1 MDLEIYD
8 DTKNV
13 PEEKIKLIEDVLN
26 FAGSYLKLPENT
38 EMSVT
43 LMDNEHIHEINKKYR
58 GVDKPT
64 DVISFAIEEDDPDEV
79 PIILPEDEEFDIPKN
94 IGDIMVSMDKVKEQA
109 EYLGHSEDRE
119 LGFLVVHGFLHLN
132 GYDHMKEE
140 DEKEMFGLQREI
152 LDSYGLTIAKNVQ
165 SSLAVGKTVTLAALS
180 NMR

>member
-13 PEEKIKLIEDVLN
+13 PEEKIKLIEDILN

-79 PIILPEDEEFDIPKN
+79 PIILPEDKEFDIPKN

-152 LDSYGLTIAKNVQ
+152 LDSYGLT
-165 SSLAVGKTVTLAALS
+165 
-180 NMR
+180 R

>member
-13 PEEKIKLIEDVLN
+13 PEEKIKLIGDILN

-152 LDSYGLTIAKNVQ
+152 LDSYGLT
-165 SSLAVGKTVTLAALS
+165 
-180 NMR
+180 R

>member
-13 PEEKIKLIEDVLN
+13 PEEKIKLIEDILN

-140 DEKEMFGLQREI
+140 VEKEMFGLQREI
-152 LDSYGLTIAKNVQ
+152 LDSYGLT
-165 SSLAVGKTVTLAALS
+165 
-180 NMR
+180 R

>member
-13 PEEKIKLIEDVLN
+13 PEEKIKMIEDILN

-79 PIILPEDEEFDIPKN
+79 PIILPEGEEFDIPKN
-94 IGDIMVSMDKVKEQA
+94 LGDIMVSMDKVKEQA

-152 LDSYGLTIAKNVQ
+152 LDSYGLT
-165 SSLAVGKTVTLAALS
+165 
-180 NMR
+180 R

>member
-1 MDLEIYD
+1 MDLEFYD

-152 LDSYGLTIAKNVQ
+152 LDSYGLT
-165 SSLAVGKTVTLAALS
+165 
-180 NMR
+180 R

>member
-13 PEEKIKLIEDVLN
+13 PEEKIKLIEDILN

-79 PIILPEDEEFDIPKN
+79 TIILPEDEEFDIPKN

-152 LDSYGLTIAKNVQ
+152 LDSYGLT
-165 SSLAVGKTVTLAALS
+165 
-180 NMR
+180 R

>member
-13 PEEKIKLIEDVLN
+13 PEEKIKLIEDILN

-64 DVISFAIEEDDPDEV
+64 DVISFAIEEADPDEV

-109 EYLGHSEDRE
+109 EYLGHSEERE

-152 LDSYGLTIAKNVQ
+152 LDSYGLT
-165 SSLAVGKTVTLAALS
+165 
-180 NMR
+180 R

>member
-13 PEEKIKLIEDVLN
+13 PEEKIKLIEDILN

-79 PIILPEDEEFDIPKN
+79 PIILPKDEEFDIPKN

-152 LDSYGLTIAKNVQ
+152 LDSYGLT
-165 SSLAVGKTVTLAALS
+165 
-180 NMR
+180 R

>member
-64 DVISFAIEEDDPDEV
+64 DVISFAIEEDDHDEV

-152 LDSYGLTIAKNVQ
+152 LDSYGLT
-165 SSLAVGKTVTLAALS
+165 
-180 NMR
+180 R

>member
-79 PIILPEDEEFDIPKN
+79 TIILPEDEEFDIPKN

-152 LDSYGLTIAKNVQ
+152 LDSYGLT
-165 SSLAVGKTVTLAALS
+165 
-180 NMR
+180 R

>member
-13 PEEKIKLIEDVLN
+13 PEEKIKMIEDILN

-152 LDSYGLTIAKNVQ
+152 LDSYGLT
-165 SSLAVGKTVTLAALS
+165 
-180 NMR
+180 R

>member
-64 DVISFAIEEDDPDEV
+64 DVISFAIEEDDTDEV

-152 LDSYGLTIAKNVQ
+152 LDSYGLT
-165 SSLAVGKTVTLAALS
+165 
-180 NMR
+180 R

>member
-13 PEEKIKLIEDVLN
+13 SEEKIKLIEDILN
-26 FAGSYLKLPENT
+26 FAGNYLKLPENT

-109 EYLGHSEDRE
+109 EYLGYSEDRE

-132 GYDHMKEE
+132 GHDHMKED
-140 DEKEMFGLQREI
+140 DEKKMFGLQREI
-152 LDSYGLTIAKNVQ
+152 LDSYGLT
-165 SSLAVGKTVTLAALS
+165 
-180 NMR
+180 R

>member
-13 PEEKIKLIEDVLN
+13 PEEKIKLIEDILN

-79 PIILPEDEEFDIPKN
+79 PIILPEDEDFDIPKN

-152 LDSYGLTIAKNVQ
+152 LDSYGLT
-165 SSLAVGKTVTLAALS
+165 
-180 NMR
+180 R

>member
-13 PEEKIKLIEDVLN
+13 PEEKIKMIEDILN

-79 PIILPEDEEFDIPKN
+79 PIILPEGEEFDIPKN

-152 LDSYGLTIAKNVQ
+152 LDSYGLT
-165 SSLAVGKTVTLAALS
+165 
-180 NMR
+180 R

>member
-13 PEEKIKLIEDVLN
+13 PEEKIKMIEDILN

-43 LMDNEHIHEINKKYR
+43 LMDNEYIHEINKKYR

-79 PIILPEDEEFDIPKN
+79 PIILPEGEEFDIPKN

-152 LDSYGLTIAKNVQ
+152 LDSYGLT
-165 SSLAVGKTVTLAALS
+165 
-180 NMR
+180 R

>member
-58 GVDKPT
+58 GVDKT

-152 LDSYGLTIAKNVQ
+152 LDSYGLT
-165 SSLAVGKTVTLAALS
+165 
-180 NMR
+180 R

>member
-1 MDLEIYD
+1 MELEIYD
-8 DTKNV
+8 YTKNV

-152 LDSYGLTIAKNVQ
+152 LDSYGLT
-165 SSLAVGKTVTLAALS
+165 
-180 NMR
+180 R

>member
-13 PEEKIKLIEDVLN
+13 PEEKIKMIEDILN

-79 PIILPEDEEFDIPKN
+79 PIILPEGEEFDIPKN

-152 LDSYGLTIAKNVQ
+152 LDAYGLT
-165 SSLAVGKTVTLAALS
+165 
-180 NMR
+180 R